1 MLIAQAAGSILGS
14 LMLPFLIIVVMYFL
28 LLRPQ
33 QEAVRKV
40 REFRAA
46 LRAGDR
52 VITSGGIYGTIVEF
66 DGDVALLEVAPK
78 IRVRCQRDQIV
89 SSQPESAGGSPAS
102 IDLEKK

>member
-1 MLIAQAAGSILGS
+1 MVLG
-14 LMLPFLIIVVMYFL
+14 LMIIVVMYFL